1 MDSVEAGSKNQG
13 LSAAS
18 VLREGKAT
26 KSKLVEFLTKPG
38 IGELIAT
45 VALIV
50 LGIIVGCAAEGLDFV
65 DALYLTVQYITTI
78 GYGDI
83 VPSNNGSRMFL
94 AFYCIGCLVLMAHYM
109 GSSVSNVQD
118 KMVAEA
124 TTALS
129 SGSIGK
135 SCMNS
140 PAKKSLFITSVL
152 WLAMILFGMIF
163 YGAVEGCSCS
173 FGVSAVNGCDDSDYD
188 KCVSTGGVTKDYV
201 QTFYMSVITLT
212 TIGLGDYVPESRV
225 GRWIGIF
232 WMLIGTAI
240 SAAWV
245 GSLTSFFFDRDQ
257 TSKKKEVAPRTK
269 DLFASMDGD
278 SDGYLQKAEHH
289 LYLLTLNGVLTG
301 EMLQKLEEDYAKL
314 SAGQAGV
321 SYEQLAPNDSG
332 ASS

>member
-1 MDSVEAGSKNQG
+1 MDNVEAGSKNEG

-26 KSKLVEFLTKPG
+26 QSKLVEFLNKPG
-38 IGELIAT
+38 TVELIAT

-65 DALYLTVQYITTI
+65 DALYLTVQYMTTI

-83 VPSNNGSRMFL
+83 VPQNNGTRLFL
-94 AFYCIGCLVLMAHYM
+94 AFYVIGCLVLLARYM
-109 GSSVSNVQD
+109 GSFVSNVND
-118 KMVAEA
+118 KLVGKV

-163 YGAVEGCSCS
+163 YGAAEGCSCS
-173 FGVSAVNGCDDSDYD
+173 FGVSAVSGCDDTNYD
-188 KCVSTGGVTKDYV
+188 TCVASGGVTKDYV

-257 TSKKKEVAPRTK
+257 ASKKKEVAPRTK
-269 DLFASMDGD
+269 DLFRSMDGD
-278 SDGYLQKAEHH
+278 LDGYLQKAEHH
-289 LYLLTLNGVLTG
+289 LFLLTLNGVLTA

-314 SAGQAGV
+314 SSGQAGV
-321 SYEQLAPNDSG
+321 SYEKLAPELSG
-332 ASS
+332 VSA